1 MGELPGST
9 DSWRGPLKLA
19 GAMALL
25 LAGSMALAAGAAN
38 LGTTALIR
46 AGVVPAMAD
55 QVAVG
60 LAALLPPLLLYGVLR
75 TVGAPGRF
83 HRYAALG
90 ISVAGAGIVVGIL
103 SPVLLLDRVAA
114 VLYSVGFLFGLV
126 ALTGAVLAVDDPSNS
141 ANPSFRRS
149 PVRTDRVTPADGG
162 ADEEDLSFPLDE
174 EE

>member
-1 MGELPGST
+1 MGELPGSS

-38 LGTTALIR
+38 VGTTALIR
-46 AGVVPAMAD
+46 VGVVPAMAD

-60 LAALLPPLLLYGVLR
+60 LAALIPPLLLYGVLR
-75 TVGAPGRF
+75 SVGAPGRF

-90 ISVAGAGIVVGIL
+90 ISVAGAGIIVGIL
-103 SPVLLLDRVAA
+103 SPALVLDRIAA
-114 VLYSVGFLFGLV
+114 GLYSVGFLFGLV
-126 ALTGAVLAVDDPSNS
+126 ALTGAVLAEDASNS

-149 PVRTDRVTPADGG
+149 TVRTDRVTPADGG
-162 ADEEDLSFPLDE
+162 ADDEDLSFPLDE